1 MTDNIGLM
9 HFVVGPVSTN
19 CYIVYNRQ
27 TLEAFVVDPGANAS
41 GLVAKLQEKNLK
53 PVAILLTHG
62 HFDHAGAAEELAD
75 KYDIPIYAHEAEAE
89 TLNNPSINLSG
100 NMMGQPARYEVDN
113 FLRDEETIKLAGFDI
128 RVLFTPGHTPG
139 GCCYYLP
146 YEDLL
151 FSGDTLFCG
160 SVGRTDFPGGS
171 MSQLVGAV
179 RDKLMVLPD
188 NTVVLTGHDSDT
200 TIERE
205 RLYNPYL

>member
-1 MTDNIGLM
+1 M
-9 HFVVGPVSTN
+9 V
-19 CYIVYNRQ
+19 
-27 TLEAFVVDPGANAS
+27 
-41 GLVAKLQEKNLK
+41 NLK
-53 PVAILLTHG
+53 LDIPEYFYEEEFRNDFLVTRERKEIWAVELDLLYNLLKVC
-62 HFDHAGAAEELAD
+62 E